1 MRIAAP
7 ARLRGA
13 LFALAKHIRDRMFE
27 IGNVGRVEDHA
38 GGGPTNV
45 DDGLMRIVPARAT
58 GGLTWAG

>member
-7 ARLRGA
+7 ARLRAA
-13 LFALAKHIRDRMFE
+13 LLALAKHIRDRMYE
-27 IGNVGRVEDHA
+27 IGNVGRGEGHA

-45 DDGLMRIVPARAT
+45 DDGLMRMVPARAT